1 MDDFLKDLQSWKN
14 KRDEQHADPSVPQE
28 ESKAAQAEDNRFML
42 KLEDEFMRKADERQ
56 RQIADQ
62 LRAMDIDPEAPPE
75 EESKFGFQ
83 LPQIEAGMKNSDYV
97 DLMAQIEAKERE
109 LAQKEEEAMRE
120 AYEHIELT
128 EGNKA
133 QAEAR
138 KLEL

>member
-1 MDDFLKDLQSWKN
+1 
-14 KRDEQHADPSVPQE
+14 
-28 ESKAAQAEDNRFML
+28 
-42 KLEDEFMRKADERQ
+42 
-56 RQIADQ
+56 
-62 LRAMDIDPEAPPE
+62 
-75 EESKFGFQ
+75 
-83 LPQIEAGMKNSDYV
+83 MKNSDYV
-97 DLMAQIEAKERE
+97 DLMAQIEAKEKE

>member
-1 MDDFLKDLQSWKN
+1 
-14 KRDEQHADPSVPQE
+14 
-28 ESKAAQAEDNRFML
+28 
-42 KLEDEFMRKADERQ
+42 
-56 RQIADQ
+56 
-62 LRAMDIDPEAPPE
+62 MDIGPEAPPE